1 MRRVRQAVYR
11 AARGIA
17 NRRVRRERI
26 AQRRALEAQSAGSS
40 GKSGG

>member
-1 MRRVRQAVYR
+1 MRRIRREVNRV
-11 AARGIA
+11 ARSFA
-17 NRRVRRERI
+17 NRRARREKI